1 METKK
6 ILFVKHG
13 ALGDIVMS
21 IGTIRHIAEQFPGA
35 QCSVMTKAPF
45 RKLMEHIGIFSE
57 YIIDNRTSWWNI
69 PAMYRVLNA
78 LRTGG
83 YDIIVDL
90 MGNGRMHRYREILSC
105 TAPKGSCWEW
115 WDLPGRT
122 LYRSEKRSSLLPA
135 HTEVQ
140 RNYPF
145 RYHRTD
151 LSFMH
156 GKGEHF
162 HLLPERFVLLI
173 PGCSPQHAYKRWPV
187 ENYREVVRRLHARG
201 LSAVII
207 GTKAEAAEINA
218 ICADNPGAVNML
230 GLTELFDVPQIALR
244 ALATLGNDTGPTH
257 MASLSGAF
265 TISLLDQRNKAS
277 GLIGPDS
284 ISLTSPGNVDRLS
297 VDEVWGQ
304 LEPRLG

>member
-1 METKK
+1 MEKKK

-13 ALGDIVMS
+13 ALGDIVIS

-35 QCSVMTKAPF
+35 QFSVMTKAPF

-83 YDIIVDL
+83 FDIIVDL
-90 MGNGRMHRYREILSC
+90 MGNARMHRYREILSC
-105 TAPKGSCWEW
+105 TAPKGSCGEW

-122 LYRSEKRSSLLPA
+122 LYRSEKRSCLLPA
-135 HTEVQ
+135 HTEVLPGDCFEW
-140 RNYPF
+140 R
-145 RYHRTD
+145 RTD

-173 PGCSPQHAYKRWPV
+173 PGCSPQHTYKRWPV

-201 LSAVII
+201 LSAVVI
-207 GTKAEAAEINA
+207 GTKAEAQEINA

-257 MASLSGAF
+257 MASLAGGF
-265 TISLLDQRNKAS
+265 TISLLDQRNKTSA
-277 GLIGPDS
+277 LRGPDS
-284 ISLTSPGNVDRLS
+284 VSMTSEGRVDLLTVDR
-297 VDEVWGQ
+297 VWEV